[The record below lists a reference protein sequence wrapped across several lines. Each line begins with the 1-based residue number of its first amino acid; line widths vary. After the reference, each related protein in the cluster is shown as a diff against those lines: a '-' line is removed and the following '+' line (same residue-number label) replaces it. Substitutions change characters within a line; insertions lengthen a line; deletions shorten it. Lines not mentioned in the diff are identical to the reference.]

1 MATQTT
7 TSTIKRSYIIDEKI
21 IPKDTKSLSVSY
33 WTESILYARSRNVV
47 FTANGLKPLTKHYA
61 FFDGISVDKF
71 ITSKFI
77 AINMISGSF
86 QVGELVE
93 SDPLFTSGKFSF
105 RLCTPNHIDGPYNNP
120 TKVFTSN
127 IVSFPLSKDYDLNQS
142 SYSESSRSLNV
153 DLNSLASPSEVLFS
167 GYARPSMK
175 LIGRSSGAIAEVVE
189 SILVTDESGFLTAS
203 FFIPNPTIETNPK
216 FINGTN
222 TFTLTNNSALN
233 NVNYLSFTE
242 AKYFS
247 KGTTN
252 VTDNNNITTRN
263 YTIIPAKTV
272 NETIT
277 VNTTSNIITQTSPSN
292 PGSTPTINTP
302 STSTPSF
309 TSSTNTARY
318 EGIAS
323 GYIPSTNSSGT
334 VNQNVGS
341 FAPSTGTNLTT
352 SSIGAAGVQRALDTG
367 YTIAQVQDWVTSSG
381 ATVGVEAFR
390 QFGLQGVRNGY

>member
-7 TSTIKRSYIIDEKI
+7 TSTINRSYIIDEKI

-127 IVSFPLSKDYDLNQS
+127 IVSFPLAKDYDLNQS

-309 TSSTNTARY
+309 TSSKNTATY
-318 EGIAS
+318 QGVAS
-323 GYIPSTNSSGT
+323 GYIPSTNSFGT

-341 FAPSTGTNLTT
+341 FAPSTGTNLKT
-352 SSIGAAGVQRALDTG
+352 SSIGAAGVKRALGDG
-367 YTIAQVQDWVTSSG
+367 YTIAEVQAWVTSSG
-381 ATVGVEAFR
+381 ATVGVEAFK